1 MENIMIPISP
11 GELIDKL
18 TILEIKLQEIKDL
31 AKLKNIEIEYSFLS
45 DIVNQTIGDNNQ
57 INKLRDDLKKVN
69 KALWNIEDDIRDCER
84 NNNFS
89 DRFIELA
96 RSVYI
101 NNDKRALIKK
111 NININLGSLLVEEKS
126 YKKY

>member
-18 TILEIKLQEIKDL
+18 TILEIKLQEIKDHD
-31 AKLKNIEIEYSFLS
+31 KLKNIEIEYNFLT
-45 DIVNQTIGDNNQ
+45 DIVIQTVGDKNN

-69 KALWNIEDDIRDCER
+69 IALWNIEDDIRACER
-84 NNNFS
+84 NNDFG

-101 NNDKRALIKK
+101 NNDTRAVIKK
-111 NININLGSLLVEEKS
+111 NTNTELGSLLVEEKS

>member
-84 NNNFS
+84 NNDFS

>member
-31 AKLKNIEIEYSFLS
+31 AKLKNIEIEYNLLS
-45 DIVNQTIGDNNQ
+45 DIVNQTIGDKNK

>member
-1 MENIMIPISP
+1 
-11 GELIDKL
+11 
-18 TILEIKLQEIKDL
+18 LQEIKDHD
-31 AKLKNIEIEYSFLS
+31 KLKNIEIEYNFLT
-45 DIVNQTIGDNNQ
+45 DIVNQTIGDKNK

>member
-18 TILEIKLQEIKDL
+18 TILEIKLQEIKDH
-31 AKLKNIEIEYSFLS
+31 AKLKNIEIEYNFLS

-84 NNNFS
+84 NNDFS

>member
-1 MENIMIPISP
+1 MIPISP

>member
-18 TILEIKLQEIKDL
+18 TILEIKLQEIKDHD
-31 AKLKNIEIEYSFLS
+31 KLKNIEIEYNFLT
-45 DIVNQTIGDNNQ
+45 DIVNQTIRDKTN
-57 INKLRDDLKKVN
+57 INKLRDELKKVN
-69 KALWNIEDDIRDCER
+69 IALWNIEDDIRACER
-84 NNNFS
+84 NNDFG

-101 NNDKRALIKK
+101 NNDTRAVIKK
-111 NININLGSLLVEEKS
+111 NINNELGSLLVEEKS
-126 YKKY
+126 YEKY

>member
-18 TILEIKLQEIKDL
+18 TILEIKLQEIKDHD
-31 AKLKNIEIEYSFLS
+31 KLKNIEIEYNFLT
-45 DIVNQTIGDNNQ
+45 DIVNQTVGDRNN

-69 KALWNIEDDIRDCER
+69 IALWNIEDDIRACER
-84 NNNFS
+84 SNDFG

-101 NNDKRALIKK
+101 NNDTRAVIKK
-111 NININLGSLLVEEKS
+111 NINTELGSLLVEEKS
-126 YKKY
+126 YEKY